1 MFVTIILFA
10 LILGVL
16 IFVHELGHFITAR
29 RNGVTAHEFGF
40 GFPPRAIGTV
50 KDPQTGKWRMVFGNQ
65 EYYGSSTLYS
75 FNVIPLGG
83 FVRIKGENPVSP
95 EDVKEIDKMSAA
107 DKEYVQMSMAPDSFA
122 VQSKW
127 VRCKILAAGVTMN
140 FLLAWVLI
148 SIVLMIGA
156 PEPKDEFVDPAQ
168 IVSTIGVQITA
179 VEPGSPAEQM
189 GIKVGDTV
197 QEVCVQ
203 GECTTITEVEQLRD
217 IILANMGQEIEVHL
231 TRGDEE
237 IVVSG
242 VPRTELAEDQGALGV
257 SMMETVI
264 VQYPWY
270 EAIWEGLMRVINM
283 IVMIVV
289 AFGTMIYTFFT
300 GGQMSA
306 EVAGPVGIAMMTQQM
321 RDLGIIY
328 VLQFVAILSVNLGII
343 NLLPIPALDG
353 GRILFLGFEA
363 IMGRPVNQRVEGIL
377 HSTFFIALLV
387 LMAVITVRDVL
398 KLF

>member
-1 MFVTIILFA
+1 
-10 LILGVL
+10 
-16 IFVHELGHFITAR
+16 
-29 RNGVTAHEFGF
+29 
-40 GFPPRAIGTV
+40 
-50 KDPQTGKWRMVFGNQ
+50 
-65 EYYGSSTLYS
+65 
-75 FNVIPLGG
+75 
-83 FVRIKGENPVSP
+83 
-95 EDVKEIDKMSAA
+95 
-107 DKEYVQMSMAPDSFA
+107 
-122 VQSKW
+122 
-127 VRCKILAAGVTMN
+127 
-140 FLLAWVLI
+140 
-148 SIVLMIGA
+148 
-156 PEPKDEFVDPAQ
+156 
-168 IVSTIGVQITA
+168 
-179 VEPGSPAEQM
+179 
-189 GIKVGDTV
+189 
-197 QEVCVQ
+197 
-203 GECTTITEVEQLRD
+203 
-217 IILANMGQEIEVHL
+217 
-231 TRGDEE
+231 
-237 IVVSG
+237 
-242 VPRTELAEDQGALGV
+242 
-257 SMMETVI
+257 
-264 VQYPWY
+264 
-270 EAIWEGLMRVINM
+270 MRVINM